1 MSKLIKHTGVVS
13 QIVGNDIIVDMERS
27 SACASCE
34 SKSVCLAV
42 DTQTQQIRLTNDNYN
57 LKTGD
62 IVNVIL
68 ERSYSIYAVALAFAV
83 PLFLLMLTI
92 IIMIEIFNI
101 NEGISA
107 LAAIAIIAVYYV
119 IIHFLD
125 YKIKTKI
132 KFRIEKQFN

>member
-13 QIVGNDIIVDMERS
+13 QIIGNDIIVDIQRS
-27 SACASCE
+27 SACAACE
-34 SKSVCLAV
+34 SKSVCLTL
-42 DTQTQQIRLTNDNYN
+42 DTQTQQIRINNDNYN

-62 IVNVIL
+62 TVNVVS
-68 ERSYSIYAVALAFAV
+68 ERSYSMYAVILAFGIPV
-83 PLFLLMLTI
+83 FLLMSTI
-92 IIMIEIFNI
+92 TILIEVFGI

-107 LAAIAIIAVYYV
+107 LAAIVAVTVYYFIV
-119 IIHFLD
+119 HFFD